1 VDASKAFGKV
11 LRRLR
16 RDRDLSQENLA
27 NAVGMERS
35 YISKLEKGDF
45 QPKLKT
51 ILALSD
57 ELGIRASELVDR
69 VEDLMKE
76 E

>member
-1 VDASKAFGKV
+1 MDASKAFGKV

-69 VEDLMKE
+69 VENLMKE

>member
-1 VDASKAFGKV
+1 VEASKAFGKV

-57 ELGIRASELVDR
+57 ELGIRAGELLDR
-69 VEDLMKE
+69 VEEHME
-76 E
+76 QE

>member
-1 VDASKAFGKV
+1 MDASKAFGKV

-57 ELGIRASELVDR
+57 ELGIRTGELLDR
-69 VEDLMKE
+69 VEELMKQE
-76 E
+76 